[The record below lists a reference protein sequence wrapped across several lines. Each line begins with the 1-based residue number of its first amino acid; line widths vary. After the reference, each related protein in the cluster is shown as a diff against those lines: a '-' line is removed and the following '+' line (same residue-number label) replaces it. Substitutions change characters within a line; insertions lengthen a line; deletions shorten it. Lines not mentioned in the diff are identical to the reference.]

1 MDFGRSVVIAGCD
14 SEGCHRVDPGATA
27 VNGDARGESA
37 GSLRWIITKARIP
50 PQDGAASVDGRDR
63 FSAKWQATQ

>member
-1 MDFGRSVVIAGCD
+1 MYLAAVIVSTRLRPA
-14 SEGCHRVDPGATA
+14 RTA
-27 VNGDARGESA
+27 IRAAKA